1 MFCLSARIKTCSSG
15 RSRSLRFKL
24 IRKMMT
30 IIMIMKKM
38 MMMIMR
44 KMIMMMMM
52 IRMIRMISHEQQ
64 QIENGNRWE
73 RLEWNDIA

>member
-1 MFCLSARIKTCSSG
+1 MIEMFCLSARIKTCSSG

-24 IRKMMT
+24 IRKMMI

-38 MMMIMR
+38 M
-44 KMIMMMMM
+44 KKMMMMM
-52 IRMIRMISHEQQ
+52 MIRMISHEQQ

>member
-1 MFCLSARIKTCSSG
+1 MIEMFCLSARIKTCSSG

-24 IRKMMT
+24 IRKV
-30 IIMIMKKM
+30 M
-38 MMMIMR
+38 MMMIIIMMMR
-44 KMIMMMMM
+44 MMMMM
-52 IRMIRMISHEQQ
+52 MISHEQQ